1 MENSTMKTG
10 NPVANEEDFQKVA
23 NKVSTITIIG
33 NIALSL
39 LKLFAGI
46 VAHSNAMISD
56 AIHSASDVFS
66 TFVVIIGIR
75 LASKKPDKEHPYG
88 HERLECVAAIVLAI
102 VLLITG
108 LGIGI
113 EAFKTILQGNSDNIQ
128 TPGILAL
135 IAAIIS
141 IVSKEAMYWY
151 TRYHAKRIDSS
162 ALMADA
168 WHHRSDAFSSIGALV
183 GIAGSRLGFPIMD
196 SIASLVIFV
205 FIVKAASD
213 IFKDAIDKM
222 VDHSCD
228 EEMETQL
235 RNCVMRNPNVHKIDV
250 LATRVEQYRAD
261 EETVRNALLA
271 SQKVADACI
280 REAKEKA
287 AKIVRDAETKA
298 QTLLVDANNMTAAEK
313 EHYLQ
318 LQSDAAN
325 LRNELISLYSKH
337 IKSIDDLPSTS
348 DVEASK
354 AELDEKYPTEDVT
367 APAQPQ
373 VEDDV
378 KIAVPSEM
386 KAEPIA
392 ETEEVSAHPKR
403 QSKFSHLKFGD
414 NYDVTAD

>member
-1 MENSTMKTG
+1 MLTIDEIKNISFRKATLNG
-10 NPVANEEDFQKVA
+10 GYRAEDVDSFIDEV
-23 NKVSTITIIG
+23 
-33 NIALSL
+33 
-39 LKLFAGI
+39 
-46 VAHSNAMISD
+46 
-56 AIHSASDVFS
+56 
-66 TFVVIIGIR
+66 
-75 LASKKPDKEHPYG
+75 
-88 HERLECVAAIVLAI
+88 
-102 VLLITG
+102 
-108 LGIGI
+108 
-113 EAFKTILQGNSDNIQ
+113 
-128 TPGILAL
+128 
-135 IAAIIS
+135 
-141 IVSKEAMYWY
+141 IVSFEQLKKEK
-151 TRYHAKRIDSS
+151 TN
-162 ALMADA
+162 L
-168 WHHRSDAFSSIGALV
+168 
-183 GIAGSRLGFPIMD
+183 
-196 SIASLVIFV
+196 
-205 FIVKAASD
+205 
-213 IFKDAIDKM
+213 
-222 VDHSCD
+222 
-228 EEMETQL
+228 
-235 RNCVMRNPNVHKIDV
+235 V

-392 ETEEVSAHPKR
+392 ETEEVSAHPKK